1 MRHWDKNSGLLIKMG
16 DVIQIENAEKN
27 ADGVE
32 RSQTPMPSLY
42 PGEDR
47 LSALKTLIPAEE
59 NLITKYEKLI
69 AMVKEEEIKDQLQVH
84 LALNREHVFTQ
95 EWLLKNA
102 QKMEGL
108 E

>member
-16 DVIQIENAEKN
+16 DVIQIENAEKD
-27 ADGVE
+27 AEGVE
-32 RSQTPMPSLY
+32 KSKMAMPSLY

-47 LSALKTLIPAEE
+47 QSALKTLIPAEE
-59 NLITKYEKLI
+59 DLIAKYEKLI
-69 AMVKEEEIKDQLQVH
+69 SLVPDGEIKDQLQLH

-102 QKMEGL
+102 QKIEGL